1 MKLPVLN
8 DPSPLAGD
16 AQVRKTSAVVIQV
29 FDPPMC
35 CPTGVCGPEVDPE
48 LVRFAA
54 DLDWLARQGVAVARF
69 NLTQQPAAFVS
80 TPLVKESLRKE
91 GNACL
96 PLVLA
101 GGAVVSKGKYPSRE
115 ALAALAGLE
124 AEKSLFTDAV
134 AELVAI
140 GAAIGSSC
148 EPCFKHHYNE
158 ARKLGVSKSDMRLAV
173 EMARRVKEAP
183 ARAILEL
190 ADKFLT
196 EKKPAASSCCAGPAD
211 GESAGKKSCC

>member
-16 AQVRKTSAVVIQV
+16 APARTTSVVVIQV

-48 LVRFAA
+48 LVRVAA

-80 TPLVKESLRKE
+80 TPVVKESLQKE

-101 GGAVVSKGKYPSRE
+101 NGAVVSKGKYPGRD

-124 AEKSLFTDAV
+124 IEESLFTDAV

-140 GAAIGSSC
+140 GAAIGSNC
-148 EPCFKHHYNE
+148 ETCFKYHYNE
-158 ARKLGVSKSDMRLAV
+158 ARKLGVSKNDMRLAV

-183 ARAILEL
+183 ARSILEL
-190 ADKFLT
+190 ADKLLS
-196 EKKPAASSCCAGPAD
+196 EKKPAASSCCGPGD
-211 GESAGKKSCC
+211 GSKGQGSCC